1 MNVKS
6 QNIKKN
12 LLEEDDAPELTDEW
26 FKTAHVYD
34 GEKLIR
40 RGVGRPPMEVKK
52 EMLSLRV
59 DPGLLEKLRS
69 SGKGWQTRLSAFIQ
83 ESVAKGTFSIV
94 DTHSEVGSS
103 LKIKRNK
110 AG

>member
-6 QNIKKN
+6 RNTKKTS
-12 LLEEDDAPELTDEW
+12 LEEDDAPELNEEW
-26 FKTAHVYD
+26 FKTAHIYD
-34 GEKLIR
+34 GERLIR
-40 RGVGRPPMEVKK
+40 RGVGRPPMENKK

-83 ESVAKGTFSIV
+83 ESVTKGTFSIA
-94 DTHSEVGSS
+94 DTHFEEDSS
-103 LKIKRNK
+103 LKIRRKK
-110 AG
+110 PG